1 MGLNAKQVA
10 KLMISCPMLFQ
21 LSVEKTL
28 VPRMRFLE
36 REFGPHDMRKIVSR
50 YPSTLTMKVESRL
63 AAVLGVL
70 SGELGIPEETVR
82 RKVVINP
89 QILALSR
96 KRLLKNV
103 AWLEGIGMERR
114 EVAACISNRTQLL
127 WLSVEENLG
136 PKFDYLVNEMEGDIG
151 YVIKFPNYFTFSLED
166 RIIPRFTLYRDRHA
180 SLMGGG
186 GEAPAAEPA
195 QAPAPARR
203 PGPPASPWFNWST
216 ETFCE
221 KAGISLAEY
230 SAHCERSKQRLS
242 LPAPGAAP

>member
-1 MGLNAKQVA
+1 MVTLTCFGFDESDVRKLVAKAPRILEQKLASTLKAKLELLSTVGLNAKQVA

-89 QILALSR
+89 QIVASTDARNVHAPNACGPAVRCTLS
-96 KRLLKNV
+96 
-103 AWLEGIGMERR
+103 ME
-114 EVAACISNRTQLL
+114 CTGTS
-127 WLSVEENLG
+127 SVPLG
-136 PKFDYLVNEMEGDIG
+136 PTQPVWNK
-151 YVIKFPNYFTFSLED
+151 K
-166 RIIPRFTLYRDRHA
+166 
-180 SLMGGG
+180 
-186 GEAPAAEPA
+186 
-195 QAPAPARR
+195 
-203 PGPPASPWFNWST
+203 
-216 ETFCE
+216 
-221 KAGISLAEY
+221 
-230 SAHCERSKQRLS
+230 
-242 LPAPGAAP
+242 